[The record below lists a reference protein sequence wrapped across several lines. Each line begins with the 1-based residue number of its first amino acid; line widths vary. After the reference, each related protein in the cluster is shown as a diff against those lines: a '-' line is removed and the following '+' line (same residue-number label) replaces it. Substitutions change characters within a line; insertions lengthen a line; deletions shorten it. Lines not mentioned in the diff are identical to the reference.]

1 MKKTESSDILEF
13 IGNIIYEKTQIEED
27 SIYLTVSKIFRLTT
41 KGEIDFGGSEYKES
55 EKEMIEPV
63 KRSSE
68 DKYGWWELNP
78 GEYFVE
84 FNEKL
89 QDIIPKDKTVILQP
103 SERLTENGAFHPT
116 RVLNKRGGIST
127 ILYVGKNG
135 LKIKENARVSRLFVL
150 DRL

>member
-1 MKKTESSDILEF
+1 MKNTEKKDILDF
-13 IGNIIYEKTQIEED
+13 IGNIIHEKTQIDED
-27 SIYLTVSKIFRLTT
+27 SIYLTVSKIFNLTT

-55 EKEMIEPV
+55 EREIIEPV
-63 KRSSE
+63 KRSLE

-78 GEYFVE
+78 GEYFVM

-103 SERLTENGAFHPT
+103 SERLIKTGAFHPT
-116 RVLNKRGGIST
+116 RVLNKRGAIST
-127 ILYVGKNG
+127 ILYVGNNG

-150 DRL
+150 D

>member
-1 MKKTESSDILEF
+1 MRNTNNGDILGF
-13 IGNIIYEKTQIEED
+13 IGNIIHAKTQIEEG

-55 EKEMIEPV
+55 DKEVIEPV
-63 KRSSE
+63 KRSPE

-78 GEYFVE
+78 GEYFIE

-89 QDIIPKDKTVILQP
+89 QDIIPEDKTVILQP
-103 SERLTENGAFHPT
+103 SERLTKTGAFHPT
-116 RVLNKRGGIST
+116 RVLNKRGKINT

-135 LKIKENARVSRLFVL
+135 LKIKENARISRLFVL
-150 DRL
+150 D